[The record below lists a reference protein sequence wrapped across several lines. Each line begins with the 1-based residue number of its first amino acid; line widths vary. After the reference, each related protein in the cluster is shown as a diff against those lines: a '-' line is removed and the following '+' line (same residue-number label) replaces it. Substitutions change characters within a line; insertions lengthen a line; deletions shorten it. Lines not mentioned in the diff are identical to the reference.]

1 MSKKNPLECKIC
13 KIVFKSKS
21 RMMKH
26 LISKQH
32 MENLKKITIE
42 PLDIL
47 NNNTHTTNDV
57 DPFLNK
63 NDISKLK
70 NMDIGD
76 GFDIT
81 YKNENIVKCEYVFE
95 EKEHITNTQEDLQ
108 NTNDKGDEKRTR
120 EKDNKEIIKEEKVET
135 YTPPVITDKQS
146 KIIDF
151 LIKNQNHQ
159 QVANKFF
166 QVLQKLPLED
176 LKGFT
181 THIISNDDIQIL
193 IKQKMIKVFKIYKE
207 TLIKKKESGQTLFNN
222 ILIDDIVSLIVV

>member
-1 MSKKNPLECKIC
+1 MSRNNPLECKMC
-13 KIVFKSKS
+13 NVSYKTNT

-26 LISKQH
+26 KISKTH
-32 MENLKKITIE
+32 LDNLKNITIE
-42 PLDIL
+42 PFEIL
-47 NNNTHTTNDV
+47 ENKSHNSNEV

-63 NDISKLK
+63 NDINKLK

-81 YKNENIVKCEYVFE
+81 YKNNNVVKCEYVFKE
-95 EKEHITNTQEDLQ
+95 EN
-108 NTNDKGDEKRTR
+108 NTNVQVDPHMKNEN
-120 EKDNKEIIKEEKVET
+120 ELENEANET
-135 YTPPVITDKQS
+135 IEQKPPVITEKQS

-166 QVLQKLPLED
+166 QVLQKLGLED
-176 LKGFT
+176 VKSFT

-193 IKQKMIKVFKIYKE
+193 IKQKILKVFKIYKE
-207 TLIKKKESGQTLFNN
+207 TLLKKKESGQTLFNN
-222 ILIDDIVSLIVV
+222 ILIEDIVSLIVV

>member
-1 MSKKNPLECKIC
+1 MSKNPLECKIC
-13 KIVFKSKS
+13 NVIFKTKSK
-21 RMMKH
+21 MMKH
-26 LISKQH
+26 LISKKH
-32 MENLKKITIE
+32 LENLNNIKIE
-42 PLDIL
+42 SFEIL
-47 NNNTHTTNDV
+47 ENNSHNTNEI

-63 NDISKLK
+63 NDINKLK

-81 YKNENIVKCEYVFE
+81 YKNEKVVKCEYEF
-95 EKEHITNTQEDLQ
+95 TQE
-108 NTNDKGDEKRTR
+108 E
-120 EKDNKEIIKEEKVET
+120 NKPLENIEQPESSNELSTENIIEHNAPLLTE
-135 YTPPVITDKQS
+135 KQS

-151 LIKNQNHQ
+151 LIKNQTHQ

-166 QVLQKLPLED
+166 QVLQKLGLED

-207 TLIKKKESGQTLFNN
+207 TLLKKKENGQIHFNN
-222 ILIDDIVSLIVV
+222 LLIEDIVSLIMV

>member
-1 MSKKNPLECKIC
+1 MSKNNPLECKMCNVIY
-13 KIVFKSKS
+13 KTNT

-26 LISKQH
+26 KISKTH
-32 MENLKKITIE
+32 LNNLTNIVIE
-42 PLDIL
+42 PFEIL
-47 NNNTHTTNDV
+47 ENNNHNSNEV

-63 NDISKLK
+63 NDINKLK

-81 YKNENIVKCEYVFE
+81 YKNNDVVKCEYEF
-95 EKEHITNTQEDLQ
+95 EKETILNVQE
-108 NTNDKGDEKRTR
+108 EP
-120 EKDNKEIIKEEKVET
+120 IIIEEEQQQ
-135 YTPPVITDKQS
+135 PPVITDKQA
-146 KIIDF
+146 KILDF

-166 QVLQKLPLED
+166 QVLQKLGLED
-176 LKGFT
+176 LKGFS

-207 TLIKKKESGQTLFNN
+207 TLLKKQASGQTLFNN
-222 ILIDDIVSLIVV
+222 ILIEDIVSLLIV